1 MGDFVSNLMYKA
13 TIGNILSG
21 VTSWAATLVYI
32 GIIVLTLIFLIMYIK
47 RMITI
52 AFLVL
57 ISPIIT
63 ITYSIDKIGDGKSQ
77 ALDTWMRE
85 FLQNVLIQPFHCI
98 IYLVFISVSLNL
110 VNTDGTLASGI
121 LVIITMFFIFE
132 AEKIIKNIFGIN
144 AASTGNGMK
153 TALTVAASMGAL
165 KKLSG
170 KAVGAVK
177 KQPSQP
183 TGNSSNI
190 MPVNIGGN
198 TNVNPSNVA
207 ASNLNEMSQKDA
219 KNSTYADQ
227 MESYLM
233 RNNKDYAAEKQ
244 GEMMNAYL
252 TGAAV
257 SELAGN
263 NPSVAV
269 GQVTNGSGKT
279 GMTGE
284 NKNGLANATV
294 PSNAN
299 ANAQNANNLH
309 TKDEAMPMVENR
321 YPKNRTQKT
330 ISGVRKYGGKALK
343 FTGKALK
350 GNFNQAMAFTAM
362 AAQGISGD
370 DSLGSMVSSGII
382 GYEAGKQ
389 MSSYAENK
397 MAQAQ
402 DKLGEYVKK
411 RNVREAEQSLAN
423 AYSNYKNANNLS
435 TAQMDSATQQFM
447 KMNNNEINDIQ
458 NQDAQTYAKALH
470 AMPNEYANAGFEN
483 PNQEMQN
490 TLANIR
496 QENMTLKE
504 SNAKMAGALDKAVK
518 TTKAKYSQYTNKS
531 ASNEKNQNPVSS
543 GINQSSTSTGASQV
557 TKNLKNTIDKGN
569 QNKK

>member
-13 TIGNILSG
+13 TIGNIFSG

-63 ITYSIDKIGDGKSQ
+63 ITYSVDKIGDGKSQ

-98 IYLVFISVSLNL
+98 IYLVFISVALNL

-121 LVIITMFFIFE
+121 LVIMTMFFIFE

-170 KAVGAVK
+170 KAMGAVK
-177 KQPSQP
+177 KTPLQP

-207 ASNLNEMSQKDA
+207 ASNLNAMSQKEARD
-219 KNSTYADQ
+219 SSYADQ

-233 RNNKDYAAEKQ
+233 RNNKDFAAEKQ
-244 GEMMNAYL
+244 GQMMNAYL
-252 TGAAV
+252 AGATV

-263 NPSVAV
+263 SQSVGV
-269 GQVTNGSGKT
+269 GKGASGSGT
-279 GMTGE
+279 TGE
-284 NKNGLANATV
+284 NQNNGPVL
-294 PSNAN
+294 SNAN
-299 ANAQNANNLH
+299 ANEQNLNNLH

-350 GNFNQAMAFTAM
+350 GNFNQAMAFTTM

-411 RNVREAEQSLAN
+411 RNVRAAEQSLAN
-423 AYSNYKNANNLS
+423 AYSNYKNANNLT

-447 KMNNNEINDIQ
+447 KMNNNEINDIK

-483 PNQEMQN
+483 PTQEMQN

-518 TTKAKYSQYTNKS
+518 TTKARYSQATTKS
-531 ASNEKNQNPVSS
+531 ASNEKNQSTVGS
-543 GINQSSTSTGASQV
+543 GTSQSSASTGASQV
-557 TKNLKNTIDKGN
+557 TKNLKNTSDNGN
-569 QNKK
+569 QNK